1 MSVIY
6 WDTMVFIYLFEDHPR
21 FSPRVR
27 EIRSQIG
34 KRGDRLCTGA
44 LTVGE
49 VLTGP
54 YVTGDTNLAAKYK
67 AAFRPPIVDII
78 DFDMVAADHYA
89 RIRADRTIDRPD
101 AMQLACAAAANV
113 DLFLTNDH
121 RLQGKVIPGIQFI
134 GGLDVNV
141 L

>member
-1 MSVIY
+1 MSVVY
-6 WDTMVFIYLFEDHPR
+6 WDTMVFVYLFEDHPR
-21 FSPRVR
+21 YAPRVR
-27 EIRSQIG
+27 EIRTHLA

-44 LTVGE
+44 LTAGE
-49 VLTGP
+49 VLAGP
-54 YVTGDTNLAAKYK
+54 YGTGDTQLIAKYK
-67 AAFRPPIVDII
+67 SVFRPPIVDII
-78 DFDMVAADHYA
+78 DFDLTAADHYA
-89 RIRADRTIDRPD
+89 RIRSDRTIGRPD

>member
-1 MSVIY
+1 MSLIF
-6 WDTMVFIYLFEDHPR
+6 WDSMIFVYLMEDHAE
-21 FSPRVR
+21 FAPRVR
-27 EIRSQIG
+27 RLRELML
-34 KRGDRLCTGA
+34 KREDRICTGA
-44 LTVGE
+44 LTLGE
-49 VLTGP
+49 VLVSP
-54 YVTGDTNLAAKYK
+54 YENGDKPLVSRYK
-67 AAFRPPIVDII
+67 ALLSPPIVEVL
-78 DFDMVAADHYA
+78 DFTSAAADRYA
-89 RIRADRTIDRPD
+89 RIRADRRITRSD

>member
-21 FSPRVR
+21 YSSRVR
-27 EIRSQIG
+27 EIRSTIG
-34 KRGDRLCTGA
+34 KRGDRLCTGT

-54 YVTGDTNLAAKYK
+54 YVSGDSNLAAKYK
-67 AAFRPPIVDII
+67 SVLRPPIVDII
-78 DFDMVAADHYA
+78 DFDMVAADHFA
-89 RIRADRTIDRPD
+89 RIRCDRTIGRPD
-101 AMQLACAAAANV
+101 AMQLACAAAASV

>member
-1 MSVIY
+1 MSVVY
-6 WDTMVFIYLFEDHPR
+6 WDTMIFIYLFEDNPR
-21 FSPRVR
+21 FAPRVR
-27 EIRSQIG
+27 QIRSQLAR
-34 KRGDRLCTGA
+34 RGDRLCTGT

-54 YVTGDTNLAAKYK
+54 YVAGNDDLAAEYK
-67 AAFRPPIVDII
+67 AAFRPPIVEIL
-78 DFDMVAADHYA
+78 DFDMIAADHYA
-89 RIRADRTIDRPD
+89 RIRSDSTIDRPD

-121 RLQGKVIPGIQFI
+121 RLQGKLIPGIQFI

>member
-1 MSVIY
+1 VSVIY
-6 WDTMVFIYLFEDHPR
+6 WDTMVFIYLFEEHPR
-21 FSPRVR
+21 FSARVR
-27 EIRSQIG
+27 EIRSNIG
-34 KRGDRLCTGA
+34 KRGDRLCTGT

-54 YVTGDTNLAAKYK
+54 YVSGDSDLAAKYK
-67 AAFRPPIVDII
+67 SVFRPPVVDII
-78 DFDMVAADHYA
+78 DFDMVAADHFA
-89 RIRADRTIDRPD
+89 RIRCDRTIGRPD

>member
-21 FSPRVR
+21 YSSRVR
-27 EIRSQIG
+27 EIRSNLG
-34 KRGDRLCTGA
+34 NRGDRLCTGA

-54 YVTGDTNLAAKYK
+54 YVSGDTQLAAKYK
-67 AAFRPPIVDII
+67 AALRPPIVEII
-78 DFDMVAADHYA
+78 DFDVVAADHYA
-89 RIRADRTIDRPD
+89 RIRSDRTIRRPD